1 MNVSRETNTKKYDL
15 SWVRPVADY
24 ERNKETYLWIN
35 AGFDIE
41 TSTKYKRDDKGNVIS
56 HNSVMYI
63 WQFSIYDKVYF
74 GRTWEDFIAFITEL
88 SKSLYLCG
96 RYRTC
101 VFIHNMSF
109 EFQFMCKELQER
121 GLIKSIFAKEK
132 RRPIKLSLTN
142 GIDFIDSYSIT
153 HLSLQKLAQRYTT
166 TQKLKGDLDYSI
178 ERSYKTELTEK
189 ELDYCRNDVLI
200 LSEYADI
207 YRKEYMENGY
217 MPLTATSIVRHNM
230 RNHWEKCYDTAEKK
244 RAYKDA
250 ICQCYPDFK
259 NYNELLELF
268 AGGYTHANA
277 TAVDVTNYGGVSYDK
292 KSSYPYQLIA
302 KYYPVSKFNKVAVN
316 SKNFRLFLTEKCCW
330 MKLAIYGVQAKTSV
344 TTISKS
350 KCEYYTNDIQED
362 NGRIYSASGIL
373 TRMTEL
379 DFELFEKFYTYESIK
394 IVYMRVAERGKLPQ
408 FIINTLAE
416 YYIKKETIDKEKY
429 PKEYA
434 DAKANLNSC
443 YGVMVTQVPEK
454 EWTYNESGWDSES
467 LDMKK
472 EIYKQRFK
480 QILLPQWGVWCTSH
494 ARHDL
499 LCQVAKIV
507 EKEARDYWYS
517 DTDSVKCKNTEYIS
531 HLFECDNEKIREN
544 MKQACEY
551 YGLDFVI
558 FQKLG
563 TWENETPNGI
573 EKFKTLGAK
582 RYIYTVDS
590 VNHATIA
597 GLPKGALVT
606 YCEKN
611 NLDIYD
617 VFRDDMKLDIT
628 DTNKLTTFYCDET
641 SGDYYDGVYMESKSC
656 VSLIPTTFH
665 LGMTQDFILFLQLIK
680 GDAII
685 ERI

>member
-1 MNVSRETNTKKYDL
+1 MSVSRETKYDL

-41 TSTKYKRDDKGNVIS
+41 TSTKYTRDEKGNVIS

-74 GRTWEDFIAFITEL
+74 GRTWADFIEFITEL

-96 RYRTC
+96 RYRTV

-109 EFQFMCKELQER
+109 EFQFMCRELQER

-230 RNHWEKCYDTAEKK
+230 RNHWEKCYDTDEKR

-268 AGGYTHANA
+268 AGGYTHANV

-302 KYYPVSKFNKVAVN
+302 KYYPVSKFNKLAAN
-316 SKNFRLFLTEKCCW
+316 SKKFSLF
-330 MKLAIYGVQAKTSV
+330 S
-344 TTISKS
+344 
-350 KCEYYTNDIQED
+350 
-362 NGRIYSASGIL
+362 
-373 TRMTEL
+373 
-379 DFELFEKFYTYESIK
+379 
-394 IVYMRVAERGKLPQ
+394 
-408 FIINTLAE
+408 
-416 YYIKKETIDKEKY
+416 KEKY
-429 PKEYA
+429 
-434 DAKANLNSC
+434 C
-443 YGVMVTQVPEK
+443 WM
-454 EWTYNESGWDSES
+454 
-467 LDMKK
+467 
-472 EIYKQRFK
+472 
-480 QILLPQWGVWCTSH
+480 
-494 ARHDL
+494 
-499 LCQVAKIV
+499 
-507 EKEARDYWYS
+507 
-517 DTDSVKCKNTEYIS
+517 
-531 HLFECDNEKIREN
+531 
-544 MKQACEY
+544 
-551 YGLDFVI
+551 
-558 FQKLG
+558 
-563 TWENETPNGI
+563 
-573 EKFKTLGAK
+573 TLA
-582 RYIYTVDS
+582 V
-590 VNHATIA
+590 
-597 GLPKGALVT
+597 
-606 YCEKN
+606 
-611 NLDIYD
+611 
-617 VFRDDMKLDIT
+617 
-628 DTNKLTTFYCDET
+628 
-641 SGDYYDGVYMESKSC
+641 
-656 VSLIPTTFH
+656 
-665 LGMTQDFILFLQLIK
+665 
-680 GDAII
+680 
-685 ERI
+685 